1 MGNMV
6 AYDSPAMLRDGFYDL
21 TLEESSYASNQW
33 NVKEDVTT
41 MFAMAN
47 LETVIAGKE
56 VTGNIGVRYIQT
68 DQSSNAFAQSGGSLI
83 RQTVKHVTAIH
94 CRA

>member
-1 MGNMV
+1 
-6 AYDSPAMLRDGFYDL
+6 
-21 TLEESSYASNQW
+21 
-33 NVKEDVTT
+33 

-83 RQTVKHVTAIH
+83 RQTVKHDYSNTLPSMNLRVALDDQQTLCAWGCSNH
-94 CRA
+94 VSPSYGRDERVVWYWR